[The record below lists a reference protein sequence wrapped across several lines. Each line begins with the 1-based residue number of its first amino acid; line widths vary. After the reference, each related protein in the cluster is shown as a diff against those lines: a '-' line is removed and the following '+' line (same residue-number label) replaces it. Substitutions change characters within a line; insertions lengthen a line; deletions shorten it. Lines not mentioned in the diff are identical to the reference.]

1 MTKKLYVPDHMAVKP
16 KDMENIPRSIKT
28 AFGKDKEESKNEND
42 LLKWKLQH

>member
-16 KDMENIPRSIKT
+16 KDMEKIPRSIKT

-42 LLKWKLQH
+42 PSKI